1 MVEDQSWVFR
11 SVSARNVLKYIY
23 LVGPTGGSG
32 DCFPILSYV
41 LPHTY
46 VYKRWVLSLLKTGP
60 RLGSVDHICDVE
72 RPGWALGAN
81 RK

>member
-32 DCFPILSYV
+32 DCFTILSHV
-41 LPHTY
+41 LPPYLRIQEMDT
-46 VYKRWVLSLLKTGP
+46 KLTQDWPTARI
-60 RLGSVDHICDVE
+60 R
-72 RPGWALGAN
+72 
-81 RK
+81 